1 MASCFKHRQLLHIHG
16 LNDPVLL
23 LHSVG
28 ERKNGKG
35 IQLFFNRLEVPFY
48 ILKLEFD
55 AFSDDFSRGIFV
67 LGNLEIALSGHLS
80 VGSGLL
86 SLRVCRMGFIDD
98 RFCDFPGLSQ

>member
-1 MASCFKHRQLLHIHG
+1 LRIQR

-67 LGNLEIALSGHLS
+67 LGNLEIALSGLLS

-86 SLRVCRMGFIDD
+86 SLRVCRMEFIDD
-98 RFCDFPGLSQ
+98 RLCDFPGLGQ